1 MGEPAGTGAQRDG
14 DAPQGQGAVTPG
26 WEPAARG
33 APGGLVPVPSGRG
46 DRKGPAAQ
54 HNGLGRRSGCSPS
67 WPALQDTTVQVSSAA
82 GTRGPREREED
93 EDFPARMS
101 PAPCSSPGWEEGR
114 RHRLRFPMDRPSP
127 NRQRRARTQLAA
139 THRSPGAVPTAPT
152 QPPAGRAPRARQHKR
167 PRAGPC
173 SLLSRSGNSNSFKMS
188 GSVGASE
195 RAARRARAGLRTSRK
210 AARTARAGAALLWL
224 RGRRSRAGSS
234 SPGTPQGS
242 RELKSEKKKK
252 QISSNLL

>member
-1 MGEPAGTGAQRDG
+1 MGTPPKARELRPLGGSQR
-14 DAPQGQGAVTPG
+14 
-26 WEPAARG
+26 
-33 APGGLVPVPSGRG
+33 
-46 DRKGPAAQ
+46 
-54 HNGLGRRSGCSPS
+54 H
-67 WPALQDTTVQVSSAA
+67 
-82 GTRGPREREED
+82 
-93 EDFPARMS
+93 
-101 PAPCSSPGWEEGR
+101 EGR
-114 RHRLRFPMDRPSP
+114 RGGSSRYRRGAGIGRGRRRSTMGRAGGQAAAHPGPPCRTPLSKFPAPQALEAPGSGRRTRTFQPGCPRLRAPLQAGRKEGGTGSVSPRTRPSP
-127 NRQRRARTQLAA
+127 NRQRRARTQLTA
-139 THRSPGAVPTAPT
+139 THCSPGAVPTAPT

>member
-1 MGEPAGTGAQRDG
+1 MGTPPKGWGA
-14 DAPQGQGAVTPG
+14 ATPG

-54 HNGLGRRSGCSPS
+54 HNGPGGRSGCSPS
-67 WPALQDTTVQVSSAA
+67 WPALRDTTVQVSSTA
-82 GTRGPREREED
+82 GARGPREREED
-93 EDFPARMS
+93 KDFPARMS

-114 RHRLRFPMDRPSP
+114 RHRLRFPTDRPSP
-127 NRQRRARTQLAA
+127 SRQQHARTHLAD
-139 THRSPGAVPTAPT
+139 TPCSPGAVPTAPT

-173 SLLSRSGNSNSFKMS
+173 SLLSRLGNSNSFKMS
-188 GSVGASE
+188 GSVGASK

-210 AARTARAGAALLWL
+210 AARTARAGASLPLSAAAALLWL
-224 RGRRSRAGSS
+224 
-234 SPGTPQGS
+234 
-242 RELKSEKKKK
+242 
-252 QISSNLL
+252 